1 MNEKKLNELSNKMNE
16 FEKEQEIILEFN
28 KLGFT
33 TDESLK
39 NFDIYKY
46 KDSLSTKVLPVS

>member
-1 MNEKKLNELSNKMNE
+1 MKKLNELSNKMNE

-39 NFDIYKY
+39 IINKYKSRCFDIIETIYM
-46 KDSLSTKVLPVS
+46 L